1 MKKSCLVAVIAVL
14 AAVAGALAAVAL
26 YLNRREK
33 ELDEYERLLFGE
45 DDAETVEPE
54 EAAAEDE
61 TKVLDTF
68 RDAIRENAVVV
79 IDGRLSVREDEASK
93 LLADSI
99 VPIDSYDPTRPQN
112 GRPDPVKAAAKRL
125 YAAQPNVSKAL
136 KNLEEAQENFP
147 RSANPPH
154 YTTAG
159 INSPIEAESQT

>member
-61 TKVLDTF
+61 TGQNDPEIPETTGKMSTSG
-68 RDAIRENAVVV
+68 AH
-79 IDGRLSVREDEASK
+79 GQSV
-93 LLADSI
+93 
-99 VPIDSYDPTRPQN
+99 
-112 GRPDPVKAAAKRL
+112 
-125 YAAQPNVSKAL
+125 
-136 KNLEEAQENFP
+136 
-147 RSANPPH
+147 
-154 YTTAG
+154 
-159 INSPIEAESQT
+159 